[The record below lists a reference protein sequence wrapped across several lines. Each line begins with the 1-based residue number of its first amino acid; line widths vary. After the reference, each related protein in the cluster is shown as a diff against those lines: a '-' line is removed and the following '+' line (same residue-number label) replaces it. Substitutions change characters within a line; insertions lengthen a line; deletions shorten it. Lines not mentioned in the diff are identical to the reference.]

1 VNNGAPLR
9 TSPAPYWEPDAEH
22 AVAEGDAESGGVP
35 LAPVLLL
42 GGVLFVLFFL
52 VGFYSFTF
60 GR

>member
-1 VNNGAPLR
+1 VLSADESAAL
-9 TSPAPYWEPDAEH
+9 A
-22 AVAEGDAESGGVP
+22 SGGVP

-52 VGFYSFTF
+52 VGFYFTL